1 MDVTVPSAL
10 LHAVVYSHTG
20 LPVSSP
26 AHVALAGGIA
36 RASTGAQGLQ
46 ERKALHSAEERKE
59 CCANAETNLFH
70 QTEESF

>member
-20 LPVSSP
+20 LPISSP

-46 ERKALHSAEERKE
+46 EKGEKSITLSRGEEGVLCKCRDKS
-59 CCANAETNLFH
+59 L
-70 QTEESF
+70 SSD